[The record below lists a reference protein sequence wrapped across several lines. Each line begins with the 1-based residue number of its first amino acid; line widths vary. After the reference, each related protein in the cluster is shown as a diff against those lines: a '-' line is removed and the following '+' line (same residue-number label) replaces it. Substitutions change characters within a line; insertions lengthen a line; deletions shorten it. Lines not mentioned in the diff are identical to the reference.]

1 MYDWNVYEETGP
13 LSDAYE
19 DKKKKKKR
27 GTSEKFLKKANSK
40 LDIFIINLSESIHY
54 LKFLCRSLL

>member
-19 DKKKKKKR
+19 DKKKKKREVLQKSFSR
-27 GTSEKFLKKANSK
+27 RQTVNW
-40 LDIFIINLSESIHY
+40 IY
-54 LKFLCRSLL
+54 LL